1 MTFTPTPTLGFLL
14 VRLTGAV
21 AVVLAL
27 VVGLRWLFG
36 GYR

>member
-1 MTFTPTPTLGFLL
+1 MTLDSLI

-21 AVVLAL
+21 AVVLLA
-27 VVGLRWLFG
+27 VVGLRWLSG

>member
-1 MTFTPTPTLGFLL
+1 MTLDSLI
-14 VRLTGAV
+14 VRLTGA
-21 AVVLAL
+21 AVLVLPA